1 MRRSSTFIQFLV
13 VVGVLALATTGT
25 AQNGPD
31 PQLNQG
37 PKPTVSGDSVMVAT
51 QLPVVSNA
59 ALQVLKDGGNA
70 VDAMVT
76 SVFVQHVQDFH
87 QVSHFGS
94 MSVIGYDAASDTYWS
109 LNAVSERPRADRHD
123 HGDVSKV
130 AIGGVVRGLEAIAE
144 RYGSGTME
152 WSQYLQPAIA
162 SAEEGAIVTSFM
174 YGINYNLME
183 QGDLVKNPEAREAYM
198 ANGHLVPVGE
208 RWKRPALAKHLKMVA
223 SEGADYMYTGAWA
236 EKFVKAANAKGFAV
250 SMQDMAEY
258 KPHWDDPTKFTYRGL
273 DFYGSPPPDTGG
285 VIVGSNL
292 KILENFDLKGM
303 GHYSESPEA
312 LEIMIRAF
320 GRVSDETRWVIKDP
334 LNFKMP
340 TDLWLSDE
348 YGKLGATFVENTM
361 LLDGVDLSNSETPD
375 MTASLFP
382 PGAGGADTADLGSNH
397 NVIVD
402 SHGNWVSM
410 LHTGHGGAPGI
421 FIDGVRATGS
431 TARAATAG
439 PGRRLV
445 LPITGII
452 VAKDGKPWLAMGTPG
467 SPPQPVTE
475 VLVNIIDYGMHPKDA
490 AAAPRFWAFRGG
502 ERGVQIE
509 SRISDAVRK
518 GMKKSG
524 IAITDLGAYNWHT
537 GSMQI
542 IWMGDDGKLHGA
554 TDPRRLG
561 VVVGY

>member
-1 MRRSSTFIQFLV
+1 MRNSSTTKQLLA

-37 PKPTVSGDSVMVAT
+37 PKPTVTGDSVMVAT

-59 ALQVLKDGGNA
+59 ALEVLRDGGNA

-76 SVFVQHVQDFH
+76 AVFVQHVQDFH

-130 AIGGVVRGLEAIAE
+130 AIGGVVRGLEAIAD

-162 SAEEGAIVTSFM
+162 SATEGAIVTSFM

-208 RWKRPALAKHLKMVA
+208 RWKRPALAEHLKMVA

-348 YGKLGATFVENTM
+348 YGKLG
-361 LLDGVDLSNSETPD
+361 
-375 MTASLFP
+375 
-382 PGAGGADTADLGSNH
+382 
-397 NVIVD
+397 
-402 SHGNWVSM
+402 
-410 LHTGHGGAPGI
+410 GHLRREH
-421 FIDGVRATGS
+421 D
-431 TARAATAG
+431 AA
-439 PGRRLV
+439 GRR
-445 LPITGII
+445 
-452 VAKDGKPWLAMGTPG
+452 
-467 SPPQPVTE
+467 
-475 VLVNIIDYGMHPKDA
+475 
-490 AAAPRFWAFRGG
+490 
-502 ERGVQIE
+502 
-509 SRISDAVRK
+509 
-518 GMKKSG
+518 
-524 IAITDLGAYNWHT
+524 
-537 GSMQI
+537 
-542 IWMGDDGKLHGA
+542 
-554 TDPRRLG
+554 
-561 VVVGY
+561 